1 MQEPVSQL
9 RHGLSARRL
18 LRLTIDLGRAPL
30 PAPLRPGASL
40 SVLDITEYFSATSGG
55 IRTYL
60 LAKAAWV
67 ERQDAVQQTLVVPG
81 AADAITEGA
90 GSRTYTLRGP
100 RIPFN
105 LQYRLLLSTRTPRR
119 IIEHE
124 HPDLIEVGS
133 HLLVPWVARIANR
146 RHRAPLVW
154 FYHGHLPRLIAPDHR
169 SGAGQRVL
177 ESLSWK
183 YVRRLARGCRAVLV
197 ASRFLAEELR
207 GHGVDPVA
215 QVPLG
220 VDLDFFHPR
229 RRVRRGEARA
239 TFGLTAA
246 PTALFA
252 GRFAREK
259 RLDLVLD
266 AWSEIERRAGLRLA
280 LVGDGPLAASLRR
293 HPYAARVQWIPF
305 EGDRD
310 RFADLLAA
318 VDLYLAPGPYETFGL
333 AALEA
338 MAVGTPVLSVD
349 RGGVAERVTDS
360 GAGATYAFDDRD
372 SLIAQAVALVDRDLP
387 ALGARGRA
395 FAEAK
400 HSWEVACGEIFA
412 TYRRLLGRSAG
423 DA

>member
-1 MQEPVSQL
+1 L
-9 RHGLSARRL
+9 RHRLSPRGLF
-18 LRLTIDLGRAPL
+18 RLTIDLSRVPL
-30 PAPLRPGASL
+30 PAPLRPGATL
-40 SVLDITEYFSATSGG
+40 SVLDITEYFSTTSGG

-67 ERQDAVQQTLVVPG
+67 ERHEGVRQILVVPG
-81 AADAITEGA
+81 DADAITDDA

-100 RIPFN
+100 KIPFN
-105 LQYRLLLSTRTPRR
+105 PQYRLLLSTRTPRR

-146 RHRAPLVW
+146 GHRAPLVW

-169 SGAGQRVL
+169 DGPGQRAL

-183 YVRRLARGCRAVLV
+183 YVRRLARGCAVVLV
-197 ASRFLAEELR
+197 ASRYLAEELR
-207 GHGVDPVA
+207 AHGVGPVA

-220 VDLDFFHPR
+220 VDLDFFHPG
-229 RRVRRGEARA
+229 RRVRRGETRA
-239 TFGLTAA
+239 TFGLGTA

-259 RLDLVLD
+259 RLDLVLA
-266 AWSEIERRAGLRLA
+266 AWPEIERCTGLRLA
-280 LVGDGPLAASLRR
+280 LVGDGPLTASLRR
-293 HPYAARVQWIPF
+293 HPYAPRVHWIPF

-333 AALEA
+333 SALEA
-338 MAVGTPVLSVD
+338 MAVGTPVFSVD
-349 RGGVAERVTDS
+349 RGGVAERVADS
-360 GAGATYAFDDRD
+360 GAGSTYEFDQPD
-372 SLIAQAVALVDRDLP
+372 SLIAQAVALFDRDLP

-400 HSWEVACGEIFA
+400 HSWEVACAEIFA
-412 TYRRLLGRSAG
+412 TYRRLLGRTSN